1 MADDKKVLSYLGL
14 ARRAGKTASGEFQ
27 TEESLKKEKARLV
40 IIASDAS
47 DNTKKKFGNMC
58 AWHHVRMVIF
68 SDKATLG
75 SCIGCGSRSSI
86 ALTDPG
92 LADAVAKALGQETD
106 TERRY

>member
-27 TEESLKKEKARLV
+27 TEESVRKGKARLV

-58 AWHHVRMVIF
+58 EWHHVRMVIC
-68 SDKATLG
+68 SDKTTLG
-75 SCIGCGSRSSI
+75 SCIGCGSRSSV
-86 ALTDPG
+86 ALLDPG
-92 LADAVAKALGQETD
+92 LADAVTKALGQETD